1 VENPVDRKEPSNN
14 PQAVIFDD
22 VVQITDEFVVT
33 PWEVRGRVDYDKL
46 LRHFGAKP
54 LTRDEIALLEKYAGE
69 VHPLIRRGFFYA
81 HRDFDVIMKWHGGG
95 RPWALYTGR
104 GPSGPVHIGHM
115 VPWILLKWLSDKFNL
130 EVYFQL
136 TDDEKFFDD
145 PEMRLE
151 EATGWA
157 YENALDVIALG
168 FTPDKL
174 HLIVDTKDIKPLYP
188 IAVKVAKK
196 LTWNTVKATFGFT
209 DSTNIGLI
217 FYPSL
222 QIAVAFLPS
231 ELRREAVPVL
241 IPCAIDQDPYFR
253 LARDVADVFGYPKPA
268 TLYSKFI
275 MALTGESKMSA
286 SNPDS
291 AIYTQDDEKTVRRK
305 IMNAFTGGRPT
316 AEEQRKYGGDP
327 DICPVF
333 HYHMLFDPDDA
344 SVEKIRQDC
353 RGGALLCGECKLK
366 LYEKLSKFLKEHR
379 ERREKARGKVD
390 DYRISAKLR

>member
-1 VENPVDRKEPSNN
+1 VDE
-14 PQAVIFDD
+14 
-22 VVQITDEFVVT
+22 EFVVT
-33 PWEVRGRVDYDKL
+33 PWEVKGRVDYQKL
-46 LRHFGAKP
+46 MQQFGARP
-54 LTRDEIALLEKYAGE
+54 LTPAEVSLLEKYAGE

-81 HRDFDVIMKWHGGG
+81 HRDLDAILKWHGEGK
-95 RPWALYTGR
+95 PWALYTGR

-115 VPWILLKWLSDKFNL
+115 VPWILLKWLSDKFGV
-130 EVYFQL
+130 EVYFQM
-136 TDDEKFFDD
+136 TDDEKFYDD

-151 EATGWA
+151 EATKWA

-174 HLIVDTKDIKPLYP
+174 HLIIDTKDIKPLYP

-222 QIAVAFLPS
+222 QIAVAFLPT
-231 ELRREAVPVL
+231 ELHGRPTPVL

-253 LARDVADVFGYPKPA
+253 LARDVAESLGYPKPA

-291 AIYTQDDEKTVRRK
+291 AIYTIDDEKTIRRK
-305 IMNAFTGGRPT
+305 IANAYTGGRPT
-316 AEEQRKYGGDP
+316 AEEQRKLGGNP
-327 DICPVF
+327 DICPVY

-344 SVEKIRQDC
+344 SVEKIYHSC
-353 RGGALLCGECKLK
+353 KSGALLCGECKQM
-366 LYEKLSKFLKEHR
+366 LYEKIRRFVKQHQEA
-379 ERREKARGKVD
+379 REKARDKVD
-390 DYRISAKLR
+390 AYRLSSKLS

>member
-1 VENPVDRKEPSNN
+1 M
-14 PQAVIFDD
+14 
-22 VVQITDEFVVT
+22 DEFVVT
-33 PWEVRGRVDYDKL
+33 PWEVRGRVDYQKL
-46 LRHFGAKP
+46 LHHFGAKP
-54 LTRDEIALLEKYAGE
+54 LTPAELSLVEKYAGE
-69 VHPLIRRGFFYA
+69 VHPLLKRGFFYA
-81 HRDFDVIMKWHGGG
+81 HRDFDLLLKWHGES

-115 VPWILLKWLSDKFNL
+115 VPWILLKWLSDKFGV
-130 EVYFQL
+130 EVYFQM

-145 PEMRLE
+145 PEMELAK
-151 EATGWA
+151 ATGWA

-174 HLIVDTKDIKPLYP
+174 HIIIDTKDVEPLYP

-196 LTWNTVKATFGFT
+196 ITWNTAKATFGFS

-222 QIAVAFLPS
+222 QIAVAFLPT
-231 ELRREAVPVL
+231 ELRGETTPVL

-253 LARDVADVFGYPKPA
+253 LARDVADVLGYPKPA

-275 MALTGESKMSA
+275 MSLTGESKMSA

-291 AIYTQDDEKTVRRK
+291 AIYTTDSEKVVKRK
-305 IMNAFTGGRPT
+305 IYNAFTGGRPT

-327 DICPVF
+327 EICPIF
-333 HYHMLFDPDDA
+333 HYHMLFDPDDGA
-344 SVEKIRQDC
+344 VERVKSDC
-353 RGGALLCGECKLK
+353 KSGTLLCGECKAALF
-366 LYEKLSKFLKEHR
+366 EKVREFLTRHR
-379 ERREKARGKVD
+379 EMREKVAGRVD
-390 DYRISAKLR
+390 EYRLGAKLQ

>member
-1 VENPVDRKEPSNN
+1 MEED
-14 PQAVIFDD
+14 
-22 VVQITDEFVVT
+22 FVVT
-33 PWEVRGRVDYDKL
+33 PWEVRGRVDYEKL
-46 LRHFGAKP
+46 LKQFGARP
-54 LTRDEIALLEKYAGE
+54 LTRSEVEILEKYAGE

-81 HRDFDVIMKWHGGG
+81 HRDFDLIMKWHGEGK
-95 RPWALYTGR
+95 PWALYTGR

-130 EVYFQL
+130 EVYFQM

-145 PEMRLE
+145 PEMKLE
-151 EATGWA
+151 DATKWA

-168 FTPDKL
+168 FDPKRL
-174 HLIVDTKDIKPLYP
+174 HIIVDTKDIEPLYP
-188 IAVKVAKK
+188 IAAKVAKK

-209 DSTNIGLI
+209 DSTNIGLA

-222 QIAVAFLPS
+222 QIAVAFLPT
-231 ELRREAVPVL
+231 ELRGESTPVL

-253 LARDVADVFGYPKPA
+253 LARDIAETLGYPKPA

-291 AIYTQDDEKTVRRK
+291 AIYTLDDEKTVKRK
-305 IMNAFTGGRPT
+305 IMNAFTGGKPT

-333 HYHMLFDPDDA
+333 HYHMLFEPDDA
-344 SVEKIRQDC
+344 SVEKIRTDC
-353 RGGALLCGECKLK
+353 KTGAMLCGECKLK
-366 LYEKLSKFLKEHR
+366 LHDKISRFLREHR

-390 DYRISAKLR
+390 DYRLGVKLK

>member
-1 VENPVDRKEPSNN
+1 MENPVDKKEPSNN
-14 PQAVIFDD
+14 PQAAIFDD

-253 LARDVADVFGYPKPA
+253 LARDVADVLGYPKPA

-333 HYHMLFDPDDA
+333 HYHMLFDPDEA

-379 ERREKARGKVD
+379 ERKEKARGKVD

>member
-1 VENPVDRKEPSNN
+1 M
-14 PQAVIFDD
+14 
-22 VVQITDEFVVT
+22 VT

-46 LRHFGAKP
+46 LAHFGAKP
-54 LTRDEIALLEKYAGE
+54 LTSSEVELLAKYAGE

-81 HRDFDVIMKWHGGG
+81 HRDFDEILRWHAAG

-115 VPWILLKWLSDKFNL
+115 VPWILLKWFSDKFGL
-130 EVYFQL
+130 EVYFQM
-136 TDDEKFFDD
+136 TDDEKFYDD
-145 PEMRLE
+145 PELSLSDTKR
-151 EATGWA
+151 WA

-168 FTPDKL
+168 FTPERL
-174 HLIVDTKDIKPLYP
+174 HLIVDTLDIRPLFP
-188 IAVKVAKK
+188 IAVKTAKK

-209 DSTNIGLI
+209 ESTNIGLI

-222 QIAVAFLPS
+222 QIAVAFLPT
-231 ELRREAVPVL
+231 ELRGEATPVL

-253 LARDVADVFGYPKPA
+253 LARDIADSLGYPKPA

-291 AIYTQDDEKTVRRK
+291 AIYTTDDEKAVRRK

-316 AEEQRKYGGDP
+316 AEEQRKYGGNP

-344 SVEKIRQDC
+344 SVERIRQDC
-353 RGGALLCGECKLK
+353 RSGALLCGECKLK
-366 LYEKLSKFLKEHR
+366 LHEKISRFLKQHR
-379 ERREKARGKVD
+379 EAREKARDRVD
-390 DYRISAKLR
+390 EYRLSAKLDKK